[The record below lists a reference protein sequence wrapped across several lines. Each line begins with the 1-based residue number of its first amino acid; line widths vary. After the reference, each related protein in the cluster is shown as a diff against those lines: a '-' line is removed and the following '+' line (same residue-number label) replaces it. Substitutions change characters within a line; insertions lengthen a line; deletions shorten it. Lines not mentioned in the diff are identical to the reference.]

1 MTIIQLEN
9 LEFRYPGS
17 KDLAL
22 KPVSLGIESGEAFAL
37 LGASGAGKTTL
48 LNLLSGILNPSSGLI
63 KFDQKCI
70 NLVKSRDR
78 KLAQVFQFPVLYEAL
93 SVKENLEFPIKVRK
107 FNGRPAQRR
116 FDQIVTQLSI
126 SNLFDKRPAEL
137 SLFQKQLVAI
147 GKSLMRPDISVVLLD
162 EPLTSVE
169 PRIKWQL
176 RETLRALQEELKLT
190 MIYVTHDQTEA
201 LTFADRVAVMHQG
214 EILQI
219 DAPQSLYERPT
230 QKFVGSFIGSPG
242 MNFVSSEF
250 LTSNISKIGSEKEI
264 GFRPEW
270 ARFIAPE
277 EGDLSGVVIKT
288 QLTGTE
294 LGLAKGITWISTP
307 GGEIAITGPL
317 DHPRNKEVAIK
328 LEQFLT
334 FQSDKLVDNPEYV

>member
-70 NLVKSRDR
+70 NLV
-78 KLAQVFQFPVLYEAL
+78 
-93 SVKENLEFPIKVRK
+93 PIKVRK
-107 FNGRPAQRR
+107 FNGRSAQRR
-116 FDQIVTQLSI
+116 FDQIVTQLNI

-176 RETLRALQEELKLT
+176 RETLRSLQGELKLT

-277 EGDLSGVVIKT
+277 EGDLTGVVIKT

-294 LGLAKGITWISTP
+294 FG
-307 GGEIAITGPL
+307 
-317 DHPRNKEVAIK
+317 
-328 LEQFLT
+328 
-334 FQSDKLVDNPEYV
+334 

>member
-22 KPVSLGIESGEAFAL
+22 KPVSLDIESGEAFAL

-48 LNLLSGILNPSSGLI
+48 LNLLSGILNPSSGFI

-270 ARFIAPE
+270 ARFTVPE
-277 EGDLSGVVIKT
+277 EGDLTGVVIKT

-334 FQSDKLVDNPEYV
+334 FQSDKLIDNPEYV